1 MSVYDS
7 LNNAIASLTNAFP
20 QYSSELAKDKQ
31 TVAQDKASTASKSV
45 NEMSMPNLTT
55 IDYVLIALGII
66 VVIIIA
72 YEVM

>member
-7 LNNAIASLTNAFP
+7 LDNAISSLTTAFP

-31 TVAQDKASTASKSV
+31 TVAQDKATMATKSV

-55 IDYVLIALGII
+55 IDYVFIVLGII
-66 VVIIIA
+66 VIIIIA
-72 YEVM
+72 YEVK